1 MQANALSPNRTDE
14 QATREYRVVQW
25 ATGTI
30 GARALRAIIK
40 HPHMTLAG
48 AYVHGHDKVGRD
60 AGELCGVKATGVTAT
75 ASIDEIVELG
85 PDCVLYMPNALNLD
99 ELCRLLSAGIN
110 VVTTCGAFHHPASMD
125 PELRATVQAACELG
139 GASVHSTGSSPG
151 FITEAVPLVLTSIQ
165 RQLNALTIDEYA
177 DLSQRNSPELL
188 FDLMGFG
195 RPAGPFEQFRADYLR
210 SSFGPSLRLV
220 ADAIGLPLD
229 SVEASG
235 ELAMASRET
244 RIAAGTLTAGRVAA
258 QRITISGI
266 RAGQPL
272 IQFRATWYCTTDL
285 DPAWEVHETGW
296 HVSVDGDAP
305 LEVTLRM
312 PIPLDRMA
320 EVSPAYT
327 ANRAVNAVP
336 FVCAAAPGIQ
346 STLDLPQV
354 VAALS
359 GEHDSSKRRV

>member
-1 MQANALSPNRTDE
+1 
-14 QATREYRVVQW
+14 
-25 ATGTI
+25 
-30 GARALRAIIK
+30 
-40 HPHMTLAG
+40 MTLAG
-48 AYVHGHDKVGRD
+48 VYVHAHDKVGRD
-60 AGELCGVKATGVTAT
+60 AGELCGVEFTGVTAT
-75 ASIDEIVELG
+75 ASVDEIVELVPG
-85 PDCVLYMPNALNLD
+85 CVLYMPSSLNLD
-99 ELCRLLSAGIN
+99 ELCLLLTAGIN
-110 VVTTCGAFHHPASMD
+110 VVTTCGAFHYPPSMD
-125 PELRATVQAACELG
+125 AEVRARVQTARELG

-165 RQLNALTIDEYA
+165 RRLNSLTIDEYA

-195 RPAGPFEQFRADYLR
+195 RPAGPFEQFRADYLCT
-210 SSFGPSLRLV
+210 SFGPSLRLV

-244 RIAAGTLTAGRVAA
+244 KIAAGTLSAGSVAA
-258 QRITISGI
+258 RRITISGI
-266 RAGQPL
+266 RAGKPL

-285 DPAWEVHETGW
+285 DPAWEVRETGW

-320 EVSPAYT
+320 AVSPAYT

-336 FVCAAAPGIQ
+336 YVCAAAPGIH
-346 STLDLPQV
+346 STLGLPQV
-354 VAALS
+354 VTAL
-359 GEHDSSKRRV
+359 G

>member
-1 MQANALSPNRTDE
+1 MQANPLSPSPADV
-14 QATREYRVVQW
+14 QSIREYRVVQW

-30 GARALRAIIK
+30 GARALRAIIE

-48 AYVHGHDKVGRD
+48 VYVHSQDKAGRD
-60 AGELCGVKATGVTAT
+60 AGDLCGTGSTGVATT
-75 ASIDEIVELG
+75 ASIDDIVELR
-85 PDCVLYMPNALNLD
+85 PDCVLYMPSSLNID

-125 PELRATVQAACELG
+125 AEVRARVQTACELG

-151 FITEAVPLVLTSIQ
+151 FITEAIPLVLTSIQ
-165 RQLNALTIDEYA
+165 RQLTALAIDEYA

-195 RPAGPFEQFRADYLR
+195 RPAGPFEQFRADYLC

-235 ELAMASRET
+235 ELAMASHHT
-244 RIAAGTLTAGRVAA
+244 TIAAGTLPAGSVAA
-258 QRITISGI
+258 QRITISAI
-266 RAGQPL
+266 RAGSPL
-272 IQFRATWYCTTDL
+272 IQFRATWYCSTDL
-285 DPAWEVHETGW
+285 DPEWEVRETGW

-320 EVSPAYT
+320 AVSPAYT

-336 FVCAAAPGIQ
+336 YVCAAAPGIH
-346 STLDLPQV
+346 STMDLPQIV
-354 VAALS
+354 TAL
-359 GEHDSSKRRV
+359 V